1 MPSVL
6 ITGVNRGLGLE
17 FIRQYVAAGWSV
29 MGTCRN
35 PEGASEAQALA
46 AASPNFSLHK
56 LDVSDSEAVSALAET
71 LKTTPIDVLILNA
84 GMMAER
90 TGLGTFNA
98 KDFLQVLNV
107 NVVAPAIFIQAFAGH
122 VAASERKI
130 IVGMGSTLGSI
141 AGNTTGG
148 MYSYRSSKAALHA
161 IMRTASVDLKDKGIT
176 AIAMH
181 PGWVATDMGGE
192 GADIQSSESISGM
205 MSVINGL
212 SLSDSGRLLT
222 YAGEELP
229 W

>member
-1 MPSVL
+1 MPCVL

-17 FIRQYVAAGWSV
+17 FIKQYVAAGWTV
-29 MGTCRN
+29 IGTCRN

-46 AASPNFSLHK
+46 ASSPNLSLHK
-56 LDVSDSEAVSALAET
+56 LDVSDFDAVAALAET
-71 LKTTPIDVLILNA
+71 LKNVPIDVLILNA

-98 KDFLQVLNV
+98 EDFLQVLNV
-107 NVVAPAIFIQAFAGH
+107 NVVAPAMFIQAFAEH
-122 VAASERKI
+122 VAASEQKV

-141 AGNTTGG
+141 AGNTSGG

-205 MSVINGL
+205 MSVIDGL

-222 YAGEELP
+222 YAGKELP

>member
-17 FIRQYVAAGWSV
+17 FIKQYAAAGWTV
-29 MGTCRN
+29 MGTCRD
-35 PEGASEAQALA
+35 PDSASEAQAVA
-46 AASPNFSLHK
+46 ATSPNLSLHQ
-56 LDVSDSEAVSALAET
+56 LDVSDPDAVNALAEK
-71 LKTTPIDVLILNA
+71 LKHTAIDVLILNA

-122 VAASERKI
+122 VAASERRI

-141 AGNTTGG
+141 AGNTSGG

-181 PGWVATDMGGE
+181 PGWVVTDMGGE
-192 GADIQSSESISGM
+192 GADIQVSESIAGM
-205 MSVINGL
+205 MSVTDGL

-222 YAGEELP
+222 YAGGELP